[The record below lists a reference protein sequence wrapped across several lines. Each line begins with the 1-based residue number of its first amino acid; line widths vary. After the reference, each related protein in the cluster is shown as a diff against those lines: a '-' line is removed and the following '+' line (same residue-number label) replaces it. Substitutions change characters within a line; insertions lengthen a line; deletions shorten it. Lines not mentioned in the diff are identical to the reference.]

1 MKRRTFLSAPLL
13 LLASCG
19 RSKAPAGQ
27 PPLTRL
33 TEQTLATLRERFNS
47 DAGHARI
54 IAMLSPT

>member
-1 MKRRTFLSAPLL
+1 MKRRTFLASPLL

-33 TEQTLATLRERFNS
+33 TEQTLPALRERFNR
-47 DAGHARI
+47 DAASTRI